1 MLGRTR
7 NYALVRI
14 LMGFAVALGSGPAK
28 EEAMFLKLGTVF
40 AYEEPSESTAR
51 FADGSSYTFSCERY
65 VSERGII
72 AHRGR
77 PALVVRTRCE
87 SVGRPAVGTAIWL
100 HGGPFAKYNET
111 PRAEQAAL
119 LDLGYEVV
127 TPIYISS
134 GERELSVEVHETLPI
149 ARGRVVP
156 DMDEAIAE
164 VAAVVRA
171 AQRAEGRVI
180 LYGES
185 YGGFLAAAVAGEL
198 RPSDKLVLH
207 GPMLKPFG
215 QIMRASP
222 KLIGGPLRLND
233 VIPGHLSLP
242 EQNDLSRDILRRFYG
257 TWGDRDVVSLLSG
270 RPPRDMLVVYGDRD
284 EKMGLEHLPA
294 LLALGGRSLV
304 LGGAGHDGIA
314 TRADLDRLIAELKR

>member
-1 MLGRTR
+1 
-7 NYALVRI
+7 
-14 LMGFAVALGSGPAK
+14 
-28 EEAMFLKLGTVF
+28 MFLKLGTVF
-40 AYEEPSESTAR
+40 AHERPSESTAR
-51 FADGSSYTFSCERY
+51 FADGSSFTFSCERY

-87 SVGRPAVGTAIWL
+87 SVDRPAAGTAIWL
-100 HGGPFAKYNET
+100 HGGPFAMYNKT

-127 TPIYISS
+127 TPLYISS
-134 GERELSVEVHETLPI
+134 GERELSIEVNQELPF

-156 DMDEAIAE
+156 DMDDAIAE

-185 YGGFLAAAVAGEL
+185 YGGFLAAAVAGQL

-207 GPMLKPFG
+207 GPMLKSFG

-222 KLIGGPLRLND
+222 KLIGGPIRLND
-233 VIPGHLSLP
+233 VIPEHLSLA
-242 EQNDLSRDILRRFYG
+242 EQNDLFREILTRFYG
-257 TWGDRDVVSLLSG
+257 AWGDRDVVSLLSA
-270 RPPRDMLVVYGDRD
+270 RPHPDMLVVYGERD
-284 EKMGLEHLPA
+284 EKMGIEHLRA

-304 LGGAGHDGIA
+304 LRGAGHDGIA
-314 TRADLDRLIAELKR
+314 TRADLDRLIAELRR